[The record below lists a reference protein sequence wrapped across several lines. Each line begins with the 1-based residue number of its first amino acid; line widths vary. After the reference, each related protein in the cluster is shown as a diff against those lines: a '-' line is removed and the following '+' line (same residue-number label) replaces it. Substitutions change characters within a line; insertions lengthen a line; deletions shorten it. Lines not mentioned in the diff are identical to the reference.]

1 MPNLLGNMD
10 RAQFVKIVAILLIIL
25 GILQLFAGA
34 AALLGGG
41 LLGAT
46 AGAVAVSGVATTNEG
61 AAATAMAGATGGL
74 LILYGAVLL
83 FVGILSLIA
92 AIALFRR
99 FPWARMAAF
108 VVMILGFAGQILG
121 LLTGGFSVLTLL
133 YAVVYV
139 LGAYIFF
146 SDEPL
151 KSLFSKPAA

>member
-10 RAQFVKIVAILLIIL
+10 RAQFVKIIAILLIIL
-25 GILQLFAGA
+25 GVLQLFAGA

-46 AGAVAVSGVATTNEG
+46 AGAVAVSGVATTSEG
-61 AAATAMAGATGGL
+61 AAATAAAGATGGL
-74 LILYGAVLL
+74 LVIYGAVLL

-99 FPWARMAAF
+99 FAWARMATF
-108 VVMILGFAGQILG
+108 VVMILGFAGQLLG
-121 LLTGGFSVLTLL
+121 LLTGGFSLLTVL
-133 YAVVYV
+133 YAVIYIV
-139 LGAYIFF
+139 GAYIFF

-151 KSLFSKPAA
+151 KNLFKPA

>member
-1 MPNLLGNMD
+1 MPNILGTMD
-10 RAQFVKIVAILLIIL
+10 RAQFVKIIAILLIIL

-46 AGAVAVSGVATTNEG
+46 AGAISVAGVTSTAEG
-61 AAATAMAGATGGL
+61 AAATAAAGATGGL
-74 LILYGAVLL
+74 LVLYGAVLL

-99 FPWARMAAF
+99 FSWARMATF

-121 LLTGGFSVLTLL
+121 LLTGGFSILTLF
-133 YAVVYV
+133 YAVIYAV
-139 LGAYIFF
+139 GAYIFF

-151 KSLFSKPAA
+151 KDLFKQA

>member
-1 MPNLLGNMD
+1 MPNILGNMD
-10 RAQFVKIVAILLIIL
+10 RAQFVKIVAVLLIIL
-25 GILQLFAGA
+25 GVLQLFAGA

-46 AGAVAVSGVATTNEG
+46 AGAVAVSGAATTNEG
-61 AAATAMAGATGGL
+61 ATATAMAGATGGL
-74 LILYGAVLL
+74 LVIYGAVLL

-99 FPWARMAAF
+99 FQWARMASF

-121 LLTGGFSVLTLL
+121 LLTGGFSLTTIL
-133 YAVVYV
+133 YAVIYA

-151 KSLFSKPAA
+151 KELFKQS